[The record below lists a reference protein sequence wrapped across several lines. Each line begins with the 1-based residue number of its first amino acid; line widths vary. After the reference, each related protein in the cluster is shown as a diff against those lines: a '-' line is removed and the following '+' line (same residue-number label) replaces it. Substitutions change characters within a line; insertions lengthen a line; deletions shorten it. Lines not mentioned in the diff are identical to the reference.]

1 MEAIDANAWVWSR
14 RSSKRVVDLGI
25 AESSELTEVDEDG
38 SELFPR
44 RFCLEGPGRSEIRRL
59 MGCEDSGGLGRPAF
73 RFQLLS
79 TYPRVVWLT
88 RI

>member
-1 MEAIDANAWVWSR
+1 
-14 RSSKRVVDLGI
+14 VVDLGI
-25 AESSELTEVDEDG
+25 GESSELTEVEEDG

-59 MGCEDSGGLGRPAF
+59 MGCEDSGGFGRPAF
-73 RFQLLS
+73 RFQLLFMYLS
-79 TYPRVVWLT
+79 TTKLT